1 MGVEKIIS
9 ENGVDDNVYHA
20 LFKPQ
25 MQEVTE
31 F

>member
-9 ENGVDDNVYHA
+9 AKGVDDSVCHA